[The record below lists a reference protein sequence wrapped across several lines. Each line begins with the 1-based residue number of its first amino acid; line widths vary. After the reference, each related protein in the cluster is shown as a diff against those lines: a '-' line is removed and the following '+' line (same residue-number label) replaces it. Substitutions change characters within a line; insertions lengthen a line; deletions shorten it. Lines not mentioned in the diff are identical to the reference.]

1 MQHVGW
7 GVFVRDAVHVS
18 DVRTCIT
25 ASKLYAKSKG
35 WLKLHYMKRIVGALT
50 GRRAWSWQIPLV
62 NKLMAAAGFK
72 PGDDNETEDSLA
84 ALDRVCTWIGAR
96 LNKTREEV
104 AALLTIDEVSPTV
117 MEIMKRDLEHALSM
131 VKAYHL
137 PEKFTEEI
145 VSEMKRLTSE
155 VKETNREVNKVKREL
170 NRYGKEKHTL
180 ASGFL
185 QPC

>member
-7 GVFVRDAVHVS
+7 GVFVRDSVHVS

-25 ASKLYAKSKG
+25 ASRLYLKSKG
-35 WLKLHYMKRIVGALT
+35 WLRLHYMKRIVSALT
-50 GRRAWSWQIPLV
+50 GKRAWSWQIPLV

-72 PGDDNETEDSLA
+72 PGDTNDADDALVS
-84 ALDRVCTWIGAR
+84 LDRVCTWIGAR

-104 AALLTIDEVSPTV
+104 AALLTIDEISPTV

-131 VKAYHL
+131 VKAHHL

-155 VKETNREVNKVKREL
+155 VKETRSEIAEVKKDLDKYGRNKHNL
-170 NRYGKEKHTL
+170 S
-180 ASGFL
+180 AGFL

>member
-7 GVFVRDAVHVS
+7 GVFVRDSVHVS

-25 ASKLYAKSKG
+25 ASRLYLKSKG
-35 WLKLHYMKRIVGALT
+35 WLKLHYMKRIVSALT
-50 GRRAWSWQIPLV
+50 GKRAWSWQTPLV
-62 NKLMAAAGFK
+62 NKLMEAAGFK
-72 PGDDNETEDSLA
+72 PGKDSDAEDSLA
-84 ALDRVCTWIGAR
+84 SLDRVCTWIGAR

-117 MEIMKRDLEHALSM
+117 MEIMKRDLEHALNM
-131 VKAYHL
+131 VKAHHL

-155 VKETNREVNKVKREL
+155 VKETRSEIKKVETKL
-170 NRYGKEKHTL
+170 DRYGRDARSIT
-180 ASGFL
+180 AGFL

>member
-7 GVFVRDAVHVS
+7 GVFVRDSVHVS
-18 DVRTCIT
+18 DVRTCIN
-25 ASKLYAKSKG
+25 ASRLCLTSKG
-35 WLKLHYMKRIVGALT
+35 WVRLQYMKRIISALT
-50 GRRAWSWQIPLV
+50 GRRAWSFQIPLI
-62 NKLMAAAGFK
+62 NKLMIAAGFK
-72 PGDDNETEDSLA
+72 QDAEGNAEDAIAS
-84 ALDRVCTWIGAR
+84 LDRVCNWIGVR
-96 LNKTREEV
+96 INKTREEV
-104 AALLTIDEVSPTV
+104 ANFLTIDEVSTTV
-117 MEIMKRDLEHALSM
+117 MEIMKRDLELALNM
-131 VKAYHL
+131 VKAHHL

-155 VKETNREVNKVKREL
+155 VKETKREVHKVKAEL